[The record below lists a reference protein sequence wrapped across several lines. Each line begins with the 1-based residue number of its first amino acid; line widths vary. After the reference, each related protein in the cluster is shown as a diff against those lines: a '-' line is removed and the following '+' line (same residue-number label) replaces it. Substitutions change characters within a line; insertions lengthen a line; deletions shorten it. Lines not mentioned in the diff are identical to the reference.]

1 MKKQFL
7 LIASSIFALSLTSC
21 GGESNA
27 PQVDLENKAVTY
39 GLYPQKRILYSDSI
53 LSDLK
58 TLTLDDIDDNSGWY
72 LYKGEYYDKVT
83 SPLFP
88 PTNSAF
94 ENGDKVLG
102 STDYWFKCEPITWK
116 ILASNEDSYLITSEF
131 LLDAGIYAE
140 GTHPSSRYS
149 VSNVRE
155 YLNSIFLET
164 AFFKDKGENIL
175 TTKVDNSNNITPNGN
190 YDFSSEDTDD
200 KVFILSYND
209 LLNSEYGFSSEN
221 NNENNARTAF
231 VTDYARA
238 KGAWCNNEGIG
249 TYWTRSP
256 DRNRQN
262 NVYDVTSVGLL
273 RSDYAGSSSIGLRPC
288 INIKK

>member
-27 PQVDLENKAVTY
+27 PQVDLENKIVTY

-88 PTNSAF
+88 PTNSVF

-116 ILASNEDSYLITSEF
+116 ILTSNEDSYLITSEF
-131 LLDAGIYAE
+131 LLDAGFYAE

-155 YLNSIFLET
+155 YLNSTFLET

-221 NNENNARTAF
+221 NENNARTAF

-249 TYWTRSP
+249 AYWTRSP
-256 DRNRQN
+256 DRNRQEY
-262 NVYDVTSVGLL
+262 VYDVTSAGLL
-273 RSDYAGSSSIGLRPC
+273 RSEYAGSSSEGLRPC

>member
-27 PQVDLENKAVTY
+27 PQVDLENKTVTY
-39 GLYPQKRILYSDSI
+39 GLYPQKRILDSDTV

-58 TLTLDDIDDNSGWY
+58 ELTLDNIDENSGWY
-72 LYKGEYYDKVT
+72 LYKGEYYAKVIS
-83 SPLFP
+83 SPMYGDGA
-88 PTNSAF
+88 AF
-94 ENGDKVLG
+94 ENGDKIG
-102 STDYWFKCEPITWK
+102 DSNEYWFKCEPITWK
-116 ILASNEDSYLITSEF
+116 ILASNEDSYLITTEL
-131 LLDAGIYAE
+131 LLDNGA
-140 GTHPSSRYS
+140 YS
-149 VSNVRE
+149 VDSAAFSYYDRSNVRE
-155 YLNSIFLET
+155 YLNSTFLEM

-190 YDFSSEDTDD
+190 YDFSSDDTDD
-200 KVFILSYND
+200 KVFVLSYND

-221 NNENNARTAF
+221 TNENNGRKVL

-238 KGAWCNNEGIG
+238 KGAVFNKEGFG

-256 DRNRQN
+256 DRNKN
-262 NVYDVTSVGLL
+262 SYVYKVNYEGVMESTHTGT
-273 RSDYAGSSSIGLRPC
+273 RNIGMRPC